1 MGLKRTARRATALA
15 AILVLV
21 GTAQA
26 QETQFIEPGM
36 GADQVKLVFGEP
48 QGISSYGQ
56 FTFYFYDNACEKECG
71 FPDIVFIQNG
81 QVADA
86 VLRAPW
92 RGYNGESSSPK
103 GVIPRSTPGGERL
116 QVPAAVEGVEVR
128 PAQVPVPQ
136 PLEERTDTAKADT
149 SAVRG

>member
-1 MGLKRTARRATALA
+1 MGLKRTGRRATALA

-21 GTAQA
+21 GAAKA
-26 QETQFIEPGM
+26 QETQIIEPGM
-36 GADQVKLVFGEP
+36 NVDQVKLVFGEP
-48 QGISSYGQ
+48 QGISSYEQ
-56 FTFYFYDNACEKECG
+56 FTFYFYDNGCEEECG
-71 FPDIVFIQNG
+71 FPDTVFFQSG
-81 QVADA
+81 QVVDA

-103 GVIPRSTPGGERL
+103 GVIPRPTPGGERL

-136 PLEERTDTAKADT
+136 PMEERTDTAKADT
-149 SAVRG
+149 SAVR